1 MGSQTLELET
11 ASATAPSNL
20 VISSII
26 VVTDILPITPAPT
39 TPSEKS
45 ISPVVVVV
53 DTVPSLHAPTL
64 PIREAIPAI
73 NNVDA
78 TPKTQAPFTPIREV
92 IPGIHDVGAVS
103 TTLTPFTPAVELIS
117 PIDVFGTV
125 PTAREPERHVSDEVA
140 DTAVIAKID
149 SVSNE
154 PLVRPVTYDSQSPQA
169 PEPSVHKAIEAPSVH
184 GVQVQHNE
192 HPQIQTQKENT
203 DFHCLSDTATGI
215 LTNIP
220 HQKNDIATGHHDE
233 ASVTYSD
240 NYVADMDV
248 EMAEDDG
255 ELDYLAKCS
264 AKDEDT
270 SAAAAM
276 ACQMTEDDQ
285 MEMQA
290 AFDEYFAALD
300 AGKVLPSTEDIDPCA
315 AAALA
320 VTVNDAD
327 RMEVEVIVEQRPAA
341 LQDPSALPAI
351 EQTAQHNIDTNMMV
365 DAPHQAVQEHG
376 RRAFS
381 TTEKAVLHD
390 LDTVMTDN
398 IVHGT
403 PEKHNPPNPSTTER
417 ISLRHFELD
426 DIMHDATEHHYAA
439 APSTT
444 AQEIDMM
451 DEVVH
456 QAAERHDTE
465 MQDAPGKGH
474 EVSAP
479 VELDTDMRDSPEKKH
494 NVWARDELDIEMRDS
509 PEKRHGASWRG
520 IVPTTVANNRENTLP
535 PRMMAPQFGQGQ
547 SAAQRRVN
555 SPIVQPIFVS
565 YNAPVPV
572 SAAQN
577 SQICPASQVSNN
589 NAPIQPHHVTNNSP
603 VPLSTVQNGQAR
615 SAAQVSVSSTPAQ
628 PLRARSNALVSAS
641 PHSNGPIPQ
650 QKLVTL
656 APGTPNQQRVSHN
669 GGRTSNFPIS
679 HVGPPLQQARPSA
692 QEGPSRPP
700 AARVEHEEEPVDP
713 WADQK
718 VKVHKNKNRGRKKAE
733 GDAKALA
740 NIIARYSLPPPPQ
753 PQGTKRKLHIDHYG
767 PDAYR
772 ERMDG
777 TNGNGGE

>member
-1 MGSQTLELET
+1 MRSQTLELET
-11 ASATAPSNL
+11 ASAMAPSNL
-20 VISSII
+20 AISSIFI
-26 VVTDILPITPAPT
+26 VADILPMTPAPT

-45 ISPVVVVV
+45 ISPVVIVVV
-53 DTVPSLHAPTL
+53 DTVPSVHAPTL

-73 NNVDA
+73 NNVD
-78 TPKTQAPFTPIREV
+78 TPPKTQAPFTPIREV

-125 PTAREPERHVSDEVA
+125 PTAREPERHVSEEVV
-140 DTAVIAKID
+140 DTAEITKVD

-169 PEPSVHKAIEAPSVH
+169 PEPSVHED
-184 GVQVQHNE
+184 QVQHNE

-203 DFHCLSDTATGI
+203 DFHQSSETATGTV
-215 LTNIP
+215 TNVP
-220 HQKNDIATGHHDE
+220 LQENDIATGHHDE
-233 ASVTYSD
+233 APVTHSD
-240 NYVADMDV
+240 NHVADMDV
-248 EMAEDDG
+248 EMVEDDG
-255 ELDYLAKCS
+255 ELDYLAKYLG
-264 AKDEDT
+264 KDEDA
-270 SAAAAM
+270 SAAAAV
-276 ACQMTEDDQ
+276 ACQVTEDDQ

-300 AGKVLPSTEDIDPCA
+300 AGKVLPSTEDIDPCV

-327 RMEVEVIVEQRPAA
+327 RMDVEVIVEQCPAA

-351 EQTAQHNIDTNMMV
+351 KQTSQHNIDTDMMV
-365 DAPHQAVQEHG
+365 DAPNQAVQEHG
-376 RRAFS
+376 PRAFA

-390 LDTVMTDN
+390 LDTVMTDD

-403 PEKHNPPNPSTTER
+403 PEKHNPPNTSTTER
-417 ISLRHFELD
+417 ILLRHFELD
-426 DIMHDATEHHYAA
+426 DIMHDATEDHYAA

-451 DEVVH
+451 DDVVH

-465 MQDAPGKGH
+465 MQDAPRKGH

-479 VELDTDMRDSPEKKH
+479 VQLDTHMRDSPEKKH
-494 NVWARDELDIEMRDS
+494 NVSARDGLDIEMRDS
-509 PEKRHGASWRG
+509 PEKRRGVSPRG
-520 IVPTTVANNRENTLP
+520 IVPNPVVNCWRSAVPSRL
-535 PRMMAPQFGQGQ
+535 MARQSGQ
-547 SAAQRRVN
+547 SHLAGQRRVN

-565 YNAPVPV
+565 YNAPVPA
-572 SAAQN
+572 SGSQN
-577 SQICPASQVSNN
+577 SQIHPASEVSNN
-589 NAPIQPHHVTNNSP
+589 NPPVQPHLVRNNAPAP
-603 VPLSTVQNGQAR
+603 VSALLNSQVRST
-615 SAAQVSVSSTPAQ
+615 AQVSVSSTPAQ

-641 PHSNGPIPQ
+641 PYPNGPNPQ
-650 QKLVTL
+650 RNLVTR
-656 APGTPNQQRVSHN
+656 APSIPTQQRASHN
-669 GGRTSNFPIS
+669 SGRTSNFPIS

-692 QEGPSRPP
+692 QQGPSRTP

-718 VKVHKNKNRGRKKAE
+718 VKVHKNKERGRKKAE
-733 GDAKALA
+733 DDAKALA

-753 PQGTKRKLHIDHYG
+753 SQGTKRKLYIDHYG
-767 PDAYR
+767 PDAFR